1 MKTVM
6 LATEVG
12 STFTY
17 KENYMGKAV
26 YSTLD
31 KGQYAIDAKVKLTN
45 RQTGEV
51 VKLGVTTPIKAK
63 ELFEYQMVMPQERL
77 DKTLPGMIGTFF
89 NNRHS
94 EKNQW
99 VISLK

>member
-17 KENYMGKAV
+17 KENYMGRAV

-31 KGQYAIDAKVKLTN
+31 KGQYAINAKVKLTN

-51 VKLGVTTPIKAK
+51 VKLGSTTPIKAK
-63 ELFEYQMVMPQERL
+63 ELFEYQMLMPRERL
-77 DKTLPGMIGTFF
+77 EQTLPGMVGSFF
-89 NNRHS
+89 NKRHN

>member
-45 RQTGEV
+45 SNGPSNADSTPPSNTNAVAFGRNS
-51 VKLGVTTPIKAK
+51 GV
-63 ELFEYQMVMPQERL
+63 L
-77 DKTLPGMIGTFF
+77 
-89 NNRHS
+89 N
-94 EKNQW
+94 
-99 VISLK
+99 